1 MTLARG
7 GAAPRVPLFV
17 RAGGVCFVLL
27 AARGAAHARAYAM
40 GDGRWAM
47 ARGGNNSHCEAIG
60 AIVSCCLSIRQ
71 HAAP

>member
-17 RAGGVCFVLL
+17 RAGGVCIVLL

-40 GDGRWAM
+40 GDARCAAGDGRWRAAKTIRIAKPS
-47 ARGGNNSHCEAIG
+47 ARSF
-60 AIVSCCLSIRQ
+60 R
-71 HAAP
+71 AACQ

>member
-40 GDGRWAM
+40 GDGRWRAAETIRIAKPS
-47 ARGGNNSHCEAIG
+47 ARSF
-60 AIVSCCLSIRQ
+60 R
-71 HAAP
+71 AACQ